1 MNFGAWSNPKV
12 MERILRDEGA
22 TMWVNDDK
30 AQSESLPHAP
40 QWIG

>member
-1 MNFGAWSNPKV
+1 MRKV

-22 TMWVNDDK
+22 TTWVNHDK
-30 AQSESLPHAP
+30 AESESPPHAP